1 MSRTLRI
8 SQIDINKIIYE
19 PIRGK
24 NKKYV
29 PISYETPGNKLVFQT
44 PLLYCNSKPIK
55 ADTYYELDIPLYG
68 KSYRKV
74 EKFVKL
80 LKQLDMKFIHDV
92 KTNGRKWF
100 DGKTTIQYKS
110 IIRDINDKGRIYEN
124 GLIKVKLLTDYNGT
138 VVMQNGKEINPEEL
152 INNAEIR
159 MLLEVRA
166 LWLSDTGFGLYLK
179 PHLIDQQVIK
189 KYQFNFVEDSDSESD
204 ILDTEIGPGNNEN
217 FDINPFIRESDTSI
231 IPHDKKITPMNEQE
245 RELISDNNS
254 DRIKTDANLGMSE
267 TNDESTY
274 DTSAIQT
281 DFNNMR
287 KK

>member
-100 DGKTTIQYKS
+100 DSKTTIQYKS

-179 PHLIDQQVIK
+179 PHLIDQQIIK

-217 FDINPFIRESDTSI
+217 FDINPFIKESDTSI
-231 IPHDKKITPMNEQE
+231 IQHDKKITPMNEQE